1 MTQPYRNWKDFFE
14 NDPDWQMLKSE
25 QSVKTEKLLSKVE
38 FLRLITASAFS
49 EESYRKYKKNFNER
63 NEVPF

>member
-1 MTQPYRNWKDFFE
+1 MTKNWKDFFE
-14 NDPDWQMLKSE
+14 NDPDWQMLKGE
-25 QSVKTEKLLSKVE
+25 QSIKTEKLLSKVG
-38 FLRLITASAFS
+38 FLRLVTASAFS